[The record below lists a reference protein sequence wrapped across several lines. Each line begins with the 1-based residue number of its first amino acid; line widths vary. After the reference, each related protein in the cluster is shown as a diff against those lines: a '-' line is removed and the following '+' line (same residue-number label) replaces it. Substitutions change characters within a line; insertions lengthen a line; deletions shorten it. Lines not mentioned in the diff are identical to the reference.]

1 MKLNLSVI
9 TVTFNSQN
17 FIKDYLDSLQS
28 YLPEKSEIII
38 IDNNSMDNTL
48 SILGKNDKIK
58 LIKNKQNLGFAKAS
72 NQGAKKALGEHL
84 LFLNP
89 DTVVLSDSINKLLN
103 YIKLHPEVGLVAPK
117 LITLAGQTQESVRK
131 FPTIT
136 GVIQEFYLH
145 QSQAFNQYSPK
156 GESPVEVEAVYGAI
170 ILIKKELFE
179 KLNGFDEKFFM
190 YFEDIDLCKRLKDQ
204 GLKIVYFPQARFK
217 HLVGASTTKGQELGW
232 GLRTLSLF
240 FPFKNTGSKYL
251 QWQSENIYHGQFKAF
266 IIRLLIYL
274 SIKLGFSK

>member
-1 MKLNLSVI
+1 MKLNLCVI
-9 TVTFNSQN
+9 TVAFNSQN
-17 FIKDYLDSLQS
+17 FIKDYLDSMQS

-38 IDNNSMDNTL
+38 IDNKSMDNTL

-136 GVIQEFYLH
+136 GEIQEFYLH
-145 QSQAFNQYSPK
+145 QSQALNHYSHK
-156 GESPVEVEAVYGAI
+156 ARMPVDV
-170 ILIKKELFE
+170 
-179 KLNGFDEKFFM
+179 
-190 YFEDIDLCKRLKDQ
+190 
-204 GLKIVYFPQARFK
+204 
-217 HLVGASTTKGQELGW
+217 
-232 GLRTLSLF
+232 
-240 FPFKNTGSKYL
+240 
-251 QWQSENIYHGQFKAF
+251 
-266 IIRLLIYL
+266 
-274 SIKLGFSK
+274 